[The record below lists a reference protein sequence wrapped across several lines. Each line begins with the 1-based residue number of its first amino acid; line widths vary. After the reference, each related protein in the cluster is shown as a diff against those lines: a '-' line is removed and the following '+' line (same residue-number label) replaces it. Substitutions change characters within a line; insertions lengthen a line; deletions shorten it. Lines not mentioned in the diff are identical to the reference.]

1 MVGVAQPV
9 VVTFSKPVT
18 DRAAA
23 VQTVHITSSRCVTEH
38 FDGSNDATLPPAH
51 DEYDRFEYAGLPVNY
66 GIFVNML
73 YSNKSHHPLKEG
85 RPSRVK

>member
-1 MVGVAQPV
+1 VVGVAQPV

-38 FDGSNDATLPPAH
+38 FDGSNDATTPSLPLTTNTT
-51 DEYDRFEYAGLPVNY
+51 DS
-66 GIFVNML
+66 NMRG
-73 YSNKSHHPLKEG
+73 Y
-85 RPSRVK
+85 R